1 MKRLWITLM
10 ALGIFSYGAV
20 ANDYHAG
27 SEFARGLKNSGI
39 DTLKNTD
46 PANLIPNY
54 TANPSESEYYGGV
67 TAWAATG
74 LENAGMNAMT
84 HSEAGKTT
92 SEVVKNRPPDKLNLE
107 APFLKPGIDMWEEAT
122 VTAGKVTVPCQD
134 VTLDK
139 TEFTTHQCERTPA
152 ATLACTRTAKITWE
166 EVDGWETQTV
176 TILPHQFMFRKV
188 GGNKNSGFI
197 FEFRSPVSGVVQTGK
212 LNVWVQEGT
221 MYNRTGMFMNT
232 SIKFWKSE
240 TKTLNAHGITLQEN
254 VLISS
259 GAFSGS
265 ALGRIKLRI
274 RY

>member
-1 MKRLWITLM
+1 
-10 ALGIFSYGAV
+10 
-20 ANDYHAG
+20 
-27 SEFARGLKNSGI
+27 
-39 DTLKNTD
+39 
-46 PANLIPNY
+46 
-54 TANPSESEYYGGV
+54 
-67 TAWAATG
+67 
-74 LENAGMNAMT
+74 
-84 HSEAGKTT
+84 
-92 SEVVKNRPPDKLNLE
+92 
-107 APFLKPGIDMWEEAT
+107 
-122 VTAGKVTVPCQD
+122 
-134 VTLDK
+134 TLDK

>member
-1 MKRLWITLM
+1 
-10 ALGIFSYGAV
+10 
-20 ANDYHAG
+20 
-27 SEFARGLKNSGI
+27 
-39 DTLKNTD
+39 
-46 PANLIPNY
+46 
-54 TANPSESEYYGGV
+54 
-67 TAWAATG
+67 
-74 LENAGMNAMT
+74 
-84 HSEAGKTT
+84 
-92 SEVVKNRPPDKLNLE
+92 
-107 APFLKPGIDMWEEAT
+107 
-122 VTAGKVTVPCQD
+122 
-134 VTLDK
+134 
-139 TEFTTHQCERTPA
+139 TTHQCERTPA